1 MMASGI
7 GMEDTVFY
15 AKVGPENLKKL
26 GASSEAA
33 IFQMIFK
40 DTMANMPTYYSEL
53 REIDGFGAWMINE
66 AIGSLI
72 GGGYITTNPKE
83 AYVSSSSSLSNV
95 PAAVTAANEAVPS
108 VGVPAV
114 NNQYSSPPD
123 MLIPGGTSS
132 ASLSPEVANAIGVDY
147 SQETVNYHAKKDA
160 KKEKKGNVMNLMD
173 GLSTGRL
180 IDHIGDSNEFGKSM
194 ENVGGGMGTMMEG
207 LSLKMPSVPL
217 DGRRMKGAYEDEDED
232 R

>member
-1 MMASGI
+1 MANGL

-33 IFQMIFK
+33 IFQMIYK

-83 AYVSSSSSLSNV
+83 AYVSSSSSFSNV
-95 PAAVTAANEAVPS
+95 PAAVMAANEAVPS
-108 VGVPAV
+108 NVGIPSASVE
-114 NNQYSSPPD
+114 QYAPPD
-123 MLIPGGTSS
+123 ILIPGGSSS
-132 ASLSPEVANAIGVDY
+132 ATSNLTPEMASAIGMDY
-147 SQETVNYHAKKDA
+147 PQQETVNSHAKKDA
-160 KKEKKGNVMNLMD
+160 KKEKGNMMNLMN

-180 IDHIGDSNEFGKSM
+180 IDHIGDSNNFGKSM
-194 ENVGGGMGTMMEG
+194 ESVGGGMGTMMEG
-207 LSLKMPSVPL
+207 LSLKMPSVPM
-217 DGRRMKGAYEDEDED
+217 DGRSSEDEED
-232 R
+232 DNR

>member
-1 MMASGI
+1 MANGI

-40 DTMANMPTYYSEL
+40 DTLANMPTSYSEL
-53 REIDGFGAWMINE
+53 KEIDGFGAWMINE

-83 AYVSSSSSLSNV
+83 AYVSSSSLSDI
-95 PAAVTAANEAVPS
+95 PAAVVAANEAVP
-108 VGVPAV
+108 VGVPSV
-114 NNQYSSPPD
+114 NSTYAPPD
-123 MLIPGGTSS
+123 ILIPGGNNSS
-132 ASLSPEVANAIGVDY
+132 SLSPEVAKAIGVD
-147 SQETVNYHAKKDA
+147 QEVTMDHHEKKDA
-160 KKEKKGNVMNLMD
+160 KKGNVMNLMD

-180 IDHIGDSNEFGKSM
+180 IDHIGDKNNFGS
-194 ENVGGGMGTMMEG
+194 TMMEN

-217 DGRRMKGAYEDEDED
+217 DGREMKDAYEENE
-232 R
+232 

>member
-1 MMASGI
+1 MVNGI
-7 GMEDTVFY
+7 GMEDVVFY

-83 AYVSSSSSLSNV
+83 AYASSSASSGV
-95 PAAVTAANEAVPS
+95 PSAVVAANEAVPS
-108 VGVPAV
+108 VSSVSAER
-114 NNQYSSPPD
+114 YSPPD
-123 MLIPGGTSS
+123 ILIPGGGSNSS
-132 ASLSPEVANAIGVDY
+132 SNLSPEIADAIGIDY
-147 SQETVNYHAKKDA
+147 RSSDQEIVGSHSKKDA
-160 KKEKKGNVMNLMD
+160 KKGNMMNLVN

-180 IDHIGDSNEFGKSM
+180 IDNLGTKKEADVNDDDERK
-194 ENVGGGMGTMMEG
+194 ENHVGMMETM
-207 LSLKMPSVPL
+207 SFTMPSISL
-217 DGRRMKGAYEDEDED
+217 DGRKKEEDEE
-232 R
+232 